1 MDRSLLIIIL
11 TFFFFFFHVK
21 AQVNSNSDS
30 SRSLRPLPQ
39 KLPLILGIIS
49 TMLFITFSVLAYAK
63 FCGGNQNNF
72 LGFFNLHRQNLHGL
86 VRSNSR
92 FSGIDE
98 EVIKSLPF
106 FRFSSLRGSK
116 EGLECAV
123 CISKFEESEV
133 LRLLP
138 KCKHAFHDY
147 CIDEWLKSHSSCPL
161 CRYKLDPKDPKS
173 FTYSRS
179 WRHLQD
185 PSNLAEDPNLEI
197 FVEREHG
204 RQVSST
210 CFNPGS
216 SFQNSDDS
224 SRNEEFLIQA
234 GGNADDRNR
243 KLFHKFMH
251 KIIISDVLVKS
262 RWSDANSSDF
272 LSLNTEM
279 LRDMS
284 SNKFS
289 PRKSSSARFHNG
301 LSSVENLENPVKDD
315 TERKTLCEPQFTTVD
330 RSNSVPSSGLKSS
343 KKPNPAWKRSVSEVT
358 IFSRFRQLSVRNKMK
373 ESTSLGK
380 DERTRMLWL
389 PLARRTIQWFA
400 GRERNSRQ
408 SEYERQASNV

>member
-1 MDRSLLIIIL
+1 MS
-11 TFFFFFFHVK
+11 K
-21 AQVNSNSDS
+21 PKS
-30 SRSLRPLPQ
+30 
-39 KLPLILGIIS
+39 
-49 TMLFITFSVLAYAK
+49 ITIRIHQAI
-63 FCGGNQNNF
+63 
-72 LGFFNLHRQNLHGL
+72 FNLHRQNLHGL
-86 VRSNSR
+86 ARSNSR

-116 EGLECAV
+116 EG
-123 CISKFEESEV
+123 
-133 LRLLP
+133 P
-138 KCKHAFHDY
+138 GMCK
-147 CIDEWLKSHSSCPL
+147 
-161 CRYKLDPKDPKS
+161 
-173 FTYSRS
+173 
-179 WRHLQD
+179 
-185 PSNLAEDPNLEI
+185 DPNLEI

-251 KIIISDVLVKS
+251 KIVISDVLVKS

-289 PRKSSSARFHNG
+289 PQKSSSARFHNG

-315 TERKTLCEPQFTTVD
+315 TERKTLCEPQLTTVD

-358 IFSRFRQLSVRNKMK
+358 IFSRFRQLSVRNKMR

>member
-1 MDRSLLIIIL
+1 MNRLLLIIIL
-11 TFFFFFFHVK
+11 TFFFFHVE
-21 AQVNSNSDS
+21 AQITSHSDPG
-30 SRSLRPLPQ
+30 LKPVHQ
-39 KLPLILGIIS
+39 GLPLILGIVS
-49 TMLFITFSVLAYAK
+49 TMLFITFFVLAYAK

-72 LGFFNLHRQNLHGL
+72 LGLFNLHRQNLHGL
-86 VRSNSR
+86 IRSSSR

-106 FRFSSLRGSK
+106 FRFSSLKGSK

-123 CISKFEESEV
+123 CISTFEDSEV

-179 WRHLQD
+179 WRHLQN

-197 FVEREHG
+197 FVEREHD
-204 RQVSST
+204 RQVST

-216 SFQNSDDS
+216 SFQISNDS
-224 SRNEEFLIQA
+224 SKKEEFLVEA
-234 GGNADDRNR
+234 GSNADDRNR

-251 KIIISDVLVKS
+251 KIIISDVLIKN

-272 LSLNTEM
+272 LSLSTEM

-284 SNKFS
+284 SDRFS
-289 PRKSSSARFHNG
+289 PQKSSSARFHNG
-301 LSSVENLENPVKDD
+301 LSRVENLENAVKDD
-315 TERKTLCEPQFTTVD
+315 TERKTLFEPQLTTVD

-343 KKPNPAWKRSVSEVT
+343 KMPNPAWKRSVSEVT

-380 DERTRMLWL
+380 DERIKTLWL
-389 PLARRTIQWFA
+389 PLARRTIHWFT

-408 SEYERQASNV
+408 LEYERQASNV